1 MSSPSTSRS
10 TSTDPTRNLSAKDI
24 IIVDATVI
32 SGILILLTISSF
44 SPFEFP
50 NRSVFVSAAVPIVG
64 LFAISSFFVL
74 EDKLSYARKFA
85 KAGFV
90 AIVIFMIFIGTV
102 NVGNIVAPDI
112 WRQNPIAE
120 RIVSNSTGGS
130 SSSGTPSAEGANHP
144 TSTIQ
149 DSKVNKLQ

>member
-1 MSSPSTSRS
+1 MSPPSFPSSPSSSPTASSGPS
-10 TSTDPTRNLSAKDI
+10 TNLSAKDI
-24 IIVDATVI
+24 MVDATVI

-64 LFAISSFFVL
+64 LFAVSSFFAL
-74 EDKLSYARKFA
+74 EDKISYARKFA

-102 NVGNIVAPDI
+102 NVGNIVAPEV
-112 WRQNPIAE
+112 WRQSPIAE
-120 RIVSNSTGGS
+120 KIVSNSS
-130 SSSGTPSAEGANHP
+130 SNSGASTAEGAEYP
-144 TSTIQ
+144 STVQ
-149 DSKVNKLQ
+149 E

>member
-1 MSSPSTSRS
+1 MSSHSPSRS
-10 TSTDPTRNLSAKDI
+10 TSSGPSANLSAKDI
-24 IIVDATVI
+24 IMADATVI

-64 LFAISSFFVL
+64 LFAISSFFAL
-74 EDKLSYARKFA
+74 EDKISYARKFA

-112 WRQNPIAE
+112 WRQSPIAE
-120 RIVSNSTGGS
+120 KIVSNSTS
-130 SSSGTPSAEGANHP
+130 SSSNSSSTEGQERSATTMQE
-144 TSTIQ
+144 
-149 DSKVNKLQ
+149 

>member
-1 MSSPSTSRS
+1 MSPPSPSHS
-10 TSTDPTRNLSAKDI
+10 TSSGPSANLSAKDI
-24 IIVDATVI
+24 IMVDATVI

-64 LFAISSFFVL
+64 LFAISSFFAL
-74 EDKLSYARKFA
+74 EDKISYARKFA

-102 NVGNIVAPDI
+102 NIGNIVAPDI
-112 WRQNPIAE
+112 WSQSPIAE
-120 RIVSNSTGGS
+120 KIVSNSTGSSNDAEGS
-130 SSSGTPSAEGANHP
+130 KHSGT
-144 TSTIQ
+144 TIEE
-149 DSKVNKLQ
+149 

>member
-1 MSSPSTSRS
+1 MSSPSSS
-10 TSTDPTRNLSAKDI
+10 GPSANLSAKDI
-24 IIVDATVI
+24 IMVDATVI

-64 LFAISSFFVL
+64 LFAISSFFAL
-74 EDKLSYARKFA
+74 EGKISYARKFA

-90 AIVIFMIFIGTV
+90 TILLFMIFIGTV

-112 WRQNPIAE
+112 WKESPIAE
-120 RIVSNSTGGS
+120 KIVSNSTTS
-130 SSSGTPSAEGANHP
+130 SSTSAGGADK
-144 TSTIQ
+144 STAMPE
-149 DSKVNKLQ
+149 

>member
-10 TSTDPTRNLSAKDI
+10 TSSGPTPNLSAKDI

-74 EDKLSYARKFA
+74 EDKVSYARKFA

-90 AIVIFMIFIGTV
+90 AIVVFMIFIGTV

-144 TSTIQ
+144 AGTIQ
-149 DSKVNKLQ
+149 DSKLNKLK

>member
-1 MSSPSTSRS
+1 MPSPSSSRS
-10 TSTDPTRNLSAKDI
+10 TSSGPTQNLSPKDI
-24 IIVDATVI
+24 IMVDATVI

-74 EDKLSYARKFA
+74 EDKVSYARKFA

>member
-1 MSSPSTSRS
+1 MSSPSTPRS
-10 TSTDPTRNLSAKDI
+10 TSSGPTPNLSAKDI

-74 EDKLSYARKFA
+74 EDKVSYARKFA

-130 SSSGTPSAEGANHP
+130 SSSGTPSAEGVNHP
-144 TSTIQ
+144 TGTMQ
-149 DSKVNKLQ
+149 DSKLNKLQ

>member
-1 MSSPSTSRS
+1 M
-10 TSTDPTRNLSAKDI
+10 
-24 IIVDATVI
+24 VDATVI

-64 LFAISSFFVL
+64 LFAVSSFFAL
-74 EDKLSYARKFA
+74 EDKISYARKFA

-102 NVGNIVAPDI
+102 NVGNIVAPEV
-112 WRQNPIAE
+112 WRQSPIAE
-120 RIVSNSTGGS
+120 KIVSNSS
-130 SSSGTPSAEGANHP
+130 SNSGASTAEGAEYP
-144 TSTIQ
+144 STVQ
-149 DSKVNKLQ
+149 E

>member
-1 MSSPSTSRS
+1 MSPSSPSHS
-10 TSTDPTRNLSAKDI
+10 TSSGSSANLSAKDI
-24 IIVDATVI
+24 IMVDATVI

-64 LFAISSFFVL
+64 LFAISSFFAL
-74 EDKLSYARKFA
+74 EDKISYARKFA

-102 NVGNIVAPDI
+102 NIGNIVAPDI
-112 WRQNPIAE
+112 WSQSPIAE
-120 RIVSNSTGGS
+120 KIVSNSTGS
-130 SSSGTPSAEGANHP
+130 SSNDAEGSKHSGT
-144 TSTIQ
+144 TIEE
-149 DSKVNKLQ
+149 

>member
-1 MSSPSTSRS
+1 MSSPSLPTSPS
-10 TSTDPTRNLSAKDI
+10 APSGASPNLSAKDI
-24 IIVDATVI
+24 IMVDATVI

-64 LFAISSFFVL
+64 LFAISSFFGL
-74 EDKLSYARKFA
+74 EDKISYARKFA

-102 NVGNIVAPDI
+102 NVGNIVAPEV
-112 WRQNPIAE
+112 WRQSPIGE
-120 RIVSNSTGGS
+120 KIVSNSTS
-130 SSSGTPSAEGANHP
+130 SSTSSAEGANYP
-144 TSTIQ
+144 ITTQ
-149 DSKVNKLQ
+149 E

>member
-1 MSSPSTSRS
+1 MSSPSSS
-10 TSTDPTRNLSAKDI
+10 GPSANLSAKDI
-24 IIVDATVI
+24 AMVDATVI

-64 LFAISSFFVL
+64 LFAISSFFAL
-74 EDKLSYARKFA
+74 GDKISYARKFA

-90 AIVIFMIFIGTV
+90 AIVLFMIFIGTV

-112 WRQNPIAE
+112 WRESPIAQK
-120 RIVSNSTGGS
+120 IVSNSTTS
-130 SSSGTPSAEGANHP
+130 SSTSVEGAGN
-144 TSTIQ
+144 SNTIPE
-149 DSKVNKLQ
+149 

>member
-1 MSSPSTSRS
+1 MSSPSSS
-10 TSTDPTRNLSAKDI
+10 GSSANLSAKDI
-24 IIVDATVI
+24 VMVDATVI

-64 LFAISSFFVL
+64 LFAISSFFAL
-74 EDKLSYARKFA
+74 EDKISYARKFA

-90 AIVIFMIFIGTV
+90 TIVIFMIFIGTV

-112 WRQNPIAE
+112 WRESPIAE
-120 RIVSNSTGGS
+120 KIVSNSTTS
-130 SSSGTPSAEGANHP
+130 SSSTSAEGAGN
-144 TSTIQ
+144 STTMPE
-149 DSKVNKLQ
+149 

>member
-1 MSSPSTSRS
+1 MSSHSSSGPSA
-10 TSTDPTRNLSAKDI
+10 NLSAKDI
-24 IIVDATVI
+24 VMVDATVI

-64 LFAISSFFVL
+64 LFAISSFFAL
-74 EDKLSYARKFA
+74 EDKISYARKFA

-90 AIVIFMIFIGTV
+90 TIVLFMIFIGTV

-112 WRQNPIAE
+112 WRESPITE
-120 RIVSNSTGGS
+120 KIVSNSTS
-130 SSSGTPSAEGANHP
+130 SSSSSTSAEGTGNSP
-144 TSTIQ
+144 TMPE
-149 DSKVNKLQ
+149 

>member
-1 MSSPSTSRS
+1 MSSPSFSSGPSRS
-10 TSTDPTRNLSAKDI
+10 LSAKDI
-24 IIVDATVI
+24 IMVDATVI

-64 LFAISSFFVL
+64 LFAISSFFAL
-74 EDKLSYARKFA
+74 EDKICYARKFA
-85 KAGFV
+85 KAGFI

-112 WRQNPIAE
+112 WRQSPIAE
-120 RIVSNSTGGS
+120 KIVSNSTNSGGS
-130 SSSGTPSAEGANHP
+130 TSSAEGSMHSN
-144 TSTIQ
+144 IV
-149 DSKVNKLQ
+149 KE